1 MNPSRTSFSRLE
13 FLGALLMLAG
23 LGLGV
28 CSTGLSAREVARGRT
43 DYESFISY
51 RKTTVSEMWRCY
63 KGMLAPMAGVEEK
76 LAISRGGFHLF
87 LLGLGIFVVAKRPRL
102 LPGPRMTPEP
112 DHFSEP
118 GATGLRRENTVTVD
132 P

>member
-13 FLGALLMLAG
+13 FLGAILMLAG
-23 LGLGV
+23 LGLGF

-51 RKTTVSEMWRCY
+51 RETTVSEMWRCY
-63 KGMLAPMAGVEEK
+63 KGMMVPMAGVEEK

-87 LLGLGIFVVAKRPRL
+87 LLGLGVFVVAKRPRL
-102 LPGPRMTPEP
+102 SRMNPGP

-118 GATGLRRENTVTVD
+118 GAAGLRRENAATVD